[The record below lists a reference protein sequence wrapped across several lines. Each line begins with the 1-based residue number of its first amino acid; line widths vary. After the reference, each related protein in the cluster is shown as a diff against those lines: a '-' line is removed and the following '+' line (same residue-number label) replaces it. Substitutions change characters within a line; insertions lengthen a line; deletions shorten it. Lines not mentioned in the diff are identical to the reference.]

1 MSRNKMSLDFD
12 GFIQLSEK
20 LMKLG
25 GDLERT
31 TEKALKKSFDAVT
44 PGIESAITPHKLTG
58 KTQSTLRKDGT
69 VKWDGSVAE
78 VPVGFDI
85 SGGGLPSIFLMY
97 GTPHMKPDR
106 KLYNSIY
113 GAKTRKKV
121 KELQAETFSEELGKV
136 LK

>member
-1 MSRNKMSLDFD
+1 MSRNKMKLEFD
-12 GFIQLSEK
+12 GFIELSEK
-20 LMKLG
+20 LLKLG
-25 GDLERT
+25 ADLEKT
-31 TEKALKKSFDAVT
+31 TETALKKSFDAVT

-58 KTQSTLRKDGT
+58 KTQSTLRKNGT
-69 VKWDGSVAE
+69 VKWAGSVAE

-113 GAKTRKKV
+113 GANTRKKV
-121 KELQAETFSEELGKV
+121 KELQAGVFSDELGKV
-136 LK
+136 MK

>member
-1 MSRNKMSLDFD
+1 MSRNKMSFEFD

-31 TEKALKKSFDAVT
+31 TEKALKKSFEAVT

-58 KTQSTLRKDGT
+58 TTQSTLRKDGT
-69 VKWDGSVAE
+69 VKWNGSVAE

-113 GAKTRKKV
+113 GAKTRKRV
-121 KELQAETFSEELGKV
+121 RELQAQIFSDELGKV
-136 LK
+136 LG

>member
-1 MSRNKMSLDFD
+1 MSKNKMSLEFD

-20 LMKLG
+20 LLKLG
-25 GDLERT
+25 GDLEGV

-44 PGIESAITPHKLTG
+44 PGIEAAIEPHKLTG
-58 KTQSTLRKDGT
+58 KTQSTLRRTGD
-69 VKWDGSVAE
+69 VKWTGTIAE

-113 GAKTRKKV
+113 GAKTKKKV
-121 KELQAETFSEELGKV
+121 KELQAAAFSEELEKV
-136 LK
+136 MK

>member
-1 MSRNKMSLDFD
+1 MSRNKMNLDFD

-20 LMKLG
+20 LIKLG

-31 TEKALKKSFDAVT
+31 TEKALKKSFEAVT

-58 KTQSTLRKDGT
+58 KTQSTLRKNGT
-69 VKWDGSVAE
+69 VKWTGSVAE

-121 KELQAETFSEELGKV
+121 KELQAEVFGNELRKV
-136 LK
+136 ME